1 MTNTM
6 MRKKKNKAGMLVKY
20 KMSPFKKY
28 KTPFKHK
35 FQKDH
40 HVQKVLKNLKI
51 LILISLRKTL
61 RVGMN
66 KKKLWNKY
74 LIKIRSRHMN
84 SKKNMSLLTKM
95 RKNYT
100 HKMKNIKNTVM
111 MMKSAYVICKLN
123 EELIEELLF

>member
-1 MTNTM
+1 M
-6 MRKKKNKAGMLVKY
+6 MRKKKNKAGMLAKY
-20 KMSPFKKY
+20 KRNQFKKY

-40 HVQKVLKNLKI
+40 HVRKVLKNLKI
-51 LILISLRKTL
+51 LILTSPRKTL

-100 HKMKNIKNTVM
+100 HKMKNIKNRVL
-111 MMKSAYVICKLN
+111 MMKSAYVIYKLN